1 MILIVDC
8 GSKKTPYIEEIID
21 DFIDYKTKSIL
32 TLSEDDLNDVIG
44 IVISGAPLLILPIY
58 QF

>member
-21 DFIDYKTKSIL
+21 DFNQSNF
-32 TLSEDDLNDVIG
+32 EGDDKDFFSVE
-44 IVISGAPLLILPIY
+44 
-58 QF
+58 